1 LEERVQVAARAAES
15 GVTER
20 KAVAGRRP
28 GGWRLREGERR
39 LLLIVGDLLA
49 SGLAA
54 FLALALWAQL
64 DWLGFTWEF
73 VRFRAG
79 FVALLPLA
87 WVALLVN
94 LYDLRR
100 AASLRE
106 TVRDVLLAAGAGL
119 MLYALVYFALV
130 RPATAE
136 TLDQAATLPRRG
148 PLYFLALTTLFTFA
162 WRWVYIKIFS
172 AVAFQRRVL
181 VVGAGEA
188 GRSLLAVVQS
198 HRPVPFQ
205 VVGLIDDDQQKRQQ
219 EIAGAR
225 VLGGSAELLEL
236 ARREA
241 VSDLVVAIQGPMN
254 GAMFQALLEAQER
267 GIEIV
272 RMPVAYEE
280 LLGRVPIQ
288 HLEADWVL
296 RSFVDEIRVS
306 GSYLVAKR
314 LMDLLGAVLGLGAFA
329 LAFPWVAV
337 AVMIESGWPVMFR
350 QDRLG
355 RGGRRYRVLK
365 VRTMLQDAEA
375 DGVAHW
381 AQEQDPRTTLVGR
394 ILRRT
399 HLDEFP
405 QFWNVLKGEMS
416 LVGPRPERPELVAEL
431 ERIIPFY
438 RARLLV
444 KPGLTGWA
452 QVNYGKGASVE
463 GSAEKLEYDLYY
475 IKHRGLVLDLWII
488 LRTLGRVVGFQ
499 GV

>member
-1 LEERVQVAARAAES
+1 MGANGQ
-15 GVTER
+15 
-20 KAVAGRRP
+20 RR
-28 GGWRLREGERR
+28 GAWRLRPGERR

-49 SGLAA
+49 STAAA

-73 VRFRAG
+73 VRYRAG

-100 AASLRE
+100 AASMRD
-106 TVRDVLLAAGAGL
+106 TVRAVLLAAGAGL
-119 MLYALVYFALV
+119 VIYALVYFALV
-130 RPATAE
+130 RPATADP
-136 TLDQAATLPRRG
+136 TAGVATLPRRG
-148 PLYFLALTTLFTFA
+148 PLYFLGLTTLFTLT
-162 WRWVYIKIFS
+162 WRWLYIRVFT
-172 AVAFQRRVL
+172 ATAFQRRVL
-181 VVGAGEA
+181 FVGAGEA
-188 GRSLLAVVQS
+188 GRSLLSAVQA
-198 HRPVPFQ
+198 HNPAPFQ
-205 VVGLIDDDQQKRQQ
+205 VVGLIDDDQEKRGR
-219 EIAGAR
+219 EIGGAR

-236 ARREA
+236 AGREA

-254 GAMFQALLEAQER
+254 SEMFQALLGAQEQ

-296 RSFVDEIRVS
+296 RSFVDQIRVS
-306 GSYLVAKR
+306 GFYLVVKR
-314 LMDLLGAVLGLGAFA
+314 LLDLIGAALGLLVFA
-329 LAFPWVAV
+329 LAYPWIALAV
-337 AVMIESGWPVMFR
+337 LIESGRPVMFR

-355 RGGRRYRVLK
+355 RGGRPYQVLK

-375 DGVAHW
+375 DGMAHW
-381 AQEQDPRTTLVGR
+381 AQDQDPRTTLVGR
-394 ILRRT
+394 ILRRA

-416 LVGPRPERPELVAEL
+416 LVGPRPERPELVREL
-431 ERIIPFY
+431 EGVIPFY

-452 QVNYGKGASVE
+452 QVNYGKGASVQ

-475 IKHRGLVLDLWII
+475 IKHRGLILDLWII